1 MIIVHVP
8 HASRVIPPDARAG
21 IVLSDT
27 ELQHELDRMTDSF
40 TDIIATRAL
49 AGSGVGARIVAPPV
63 SRLVVD
69 VERFTDGSE
78 PMEAV
83 GMGAIYTRT
92 HEGRVLRERVDTALL
107 ERYFHPHAAAMT
119 DAVDRALAEYERAVV
134 IDVHSYPTGRLPYE
148 ITAAGAARPEIC
160 IGTDEFHTPRWLLDA
175 AEATFAGFD
184 VTLDSPFAGTYA
196 PLKHYGADARVASI
210 MIEIRRDQYMDE
222 DAVALHDGV
231 QRVVEALAGLMRG
244 ICT

>member
-1 MIIVHVP
+1 MIILHVP

-27 ELQHELDRMTDSF
+27 ELEHELDRMTDSF

-49 AGSGVGARIVAPPV
+49 AGSGIGARIVAPPV

-92 HEGRVLRERVDTALL
+92 
-107 ERYFHPHAAAMT
+107 
-119 DAVDRALAEYERAVV
+119 
-134 IDVHSYPTGRLPYE
+134 LP
-148 ITAAGAARPEIC
+148 P
-160 IGTDEFHTPRWLLDA
+160 
-175 AEATFAGFD
+175 
-184 VTLDSPFAGTYA
+184 
-196 PLKHYGADARVASI
+196 
-210 MIEIRRDQYMDE
+210 
-222 DAVALHDGV
+222 
-231 QRVVEALAGLMRG
+231 
-244 ICT
+244 